1 MLGLFS
7 GKSDHPLVDPK
18 SARELYDRLNRS
30 DPLEVVEEID
40 SWLES
45 TSSDLQIKRQRRVD
59 VMFQL
64 DDIGSAAAA
73 QLAKDYLLLSE
84 SGHGQNYKIWQG
96 NSKYWRQLAHCCHN
110 MIEEFEADKKTQD
123 EMKANLPLLYV
134 RLLRAFRGCLKW
146 DQFRYGPM
154 DSNMWLQAG
163 QLYLRA
169 ASFRWL
175 DKKRAI
181 GKGVQTTIEAEYM
194 RLVLFHAAS
203 MDRLMPPGIELADQL
218 LAHFQPHFSLTK
230 QVKPDNVYWVD
241 LGKPIAPTRLARL
254 PVVSPTL
261 HFFATANARTAIEA
275 MRAEI
280 SSSQIVPIS
289 LGLTQQFPPAAV
301 IALLQHLEVF
311 CAPQPP
317 MRLHVRHQVKSL
329 MRVIDGFQSVVAVLQ
344 GDTMLGGS
352 WVVDDVSLRG
362 MRAQV
367 VLGGNDRLGIGSLVA
382 LCPDDAENWLIGV
395 VRRMSKE
402 SQTQGS
408 VGIETI
414 GRSPRA
420 VDLNSSGLSGEGLLL
435 ESEIVADEPTMMLVS
450 HGIWQDFRPVNFELN
465 ARRYLLRPLEE
476 QQRGN
481 DFVMA
486 RYWVE
491 TQGQ

>member
-1 MLGLFS
+1 MLGIFS

-30 DPLEVVEEID
+30 DPLDVVDEID

-64 DDIGSAAAA
+64 DDIGSMAATK
-73 QLAKDYLLLSE
+73 LAKEYLLLSE
-84 SGHGQNYKIWQG
+84 SGHGQNYRIWQG
-96 NSKYWRQLAHCCHN
+96 NSKYWHQLAHCYHN
-110 MIEEFEADKKTQD
+110 MIREFEADKKIQE
-123 EMKANLPLLYV
+123 EMKATLPLFYA

-154 DSNMWLQAG
+154 DSTMWLQAG

-169 ASFRWL
+169 GNYRWL
-175 DKKRAI
+175 DKKRPM
-181 GKGVQTTIEAEYM
+181 GNGTQTTIEAEYM

-241 LGKPIAPTRLARL
+241 LGKAIAPTRLARL
-254 PVVSPTL
+254 PEVSPTL
-261 HFFATANARTAIEA
+261 HFFATANALAAIEA
-275 MRAEI
+275 IRAEV
-280 SSSQIVPIS
+280 SSSQMVPIS
-289 LGLTQQFPPAAV
+289 LGLTNQFPPAAV
-301 IALLQHLEVF
+301 IALLQHLETF

-317 MRLHVRHQVKSL
+317 MRCHPRHQVNSW
-329 MRVIDGFQSVVAVLQ
+329 MRVVDGFQSAVAALH

-352 WVVDDVSLRG
+352 WAVDEVGLGG

-367 VLGGNDRLGIGSLVA
+367 VLDGNDRLGIGSLVA
-382 LCPDDAENWLIGV
+382 MCPDGGENWLIGI
-395 VRRMSKE
+395 VRRISRE
-402 SQTQGS
+402 SQTQGN

-414 GRSPRA
+414 GRSPLA
-420 VDLNSSGLSGEGLLL
+420 VELNSSGLRGEGLLL
-435 ESEIVADEPTMMLVS
+435 ESALEAGGSTIMLVP
-450 HGIWQDFRPVNFELN
+450 HGVWQDFRPVSFELN
-465 ARRYLLRPLEE
+465 ERRFLLRPLEE

-491 TQGQ
+491 IQG